1 MKDEQQ
7 RWLLVMN
14 ATFNM
19 VMGFILPV
27 NTIFMTKNLH
37 ESMVVSGFVLMVYSG
52 FMMLGNALGGY
63 LFDHYSHRGT
73 LLIGYLIA
81 ALGFLILS
89 FCHTWPLYA
98 IVLTV
103 IGLGMGVSYTA
114 VNSYTAVVAQQ
125 QRHHSQRIFNIMY
138 LSANV
143 GIALGSML
151 VSVIFQ
157 RSIFLTFFLPA
168 LCFIACLLIVIF
180 RGHILDDTTHKRSNT
195 TQASEADIKE
205 VAITSQISKPRL
217 YLNLFLICLAV
228 LVVWLGYSQWDSN
241 MSLYMLNNNFKMRD
255 YSLLFSLNAL
265 SLMIIQPLM
274 GHLTESLFS
283 QLKIQIALGLA
294 IMGSSFI
301 FLPGAQQY
309 WQYVVSMLIL
319 TIGESITFPTIPA
332 LLSKFSTAQNRG
344 TYQSFYVIFGSL
356 GRALGPYLGSLVAT
370 KSSFDVLFMLIC
382 GTILA
387 VAGGVALVKE
397 A

>member
-180 RGHILDDTTHKRSNT
+180 RGHILDGTTHKHSNT
-195 TQASEADIKE
+195 TQASEAAIKE

>member
-125 QRHHSQRIFNIMY
+125 HHHHSQRIFNIMY

-180 RGHILDDTTHKRSNT
+180 RGHILDGTTHKHSNT
-195 TQASEADIKE
+195 TQSSEAAIKE
-205 VAITSQISKPRL
+205 VAITSQTSKPRL

-356 GRALGPYLGSLVAT
+356 GRALGPYLGSLIAT

>member
-103 IGLGMGVSYTA
+103 IGLGMGVAYTA

-125 QRHHSQRIFNIMY
+125 HHQHSQRIFNIMY

-151 VSVIFQ
+151 VSVIFH

-180 RGHILDDTTHKRSNT
+180 RGHILDGTTHKHSNT
-195 TQASEADIKE
+195 TQSSEADIKE

>member
-125 QRHHSQRIFNIMY
+125 QSHHSQRIFNIMY

-168 LCFIACLLIVIF
+168 LCFITCLLIVIF
-180 RGHILDDTTHKRSNT
+180 RGHILDGTTHKHSNT
-195 TQASEADIKE
+195 TQSSEADIKE

>member
-73 LLIGYLIA
+73 LLIGYLVA

-168 LCFIACLLIVIF
+168 LCFITCLLIVIF
-180 RGHILDDTTHKRSNT
+180 RGHILDGTTHKHSNT
-195 TQASEADIKE
+195 TQSSEADIKE

>member
-180 RGHILDDTTHKRSNT
+180 RGHILDGTTHKHSNT
-195 TQASEADIKE
+195 TQSSKAAIKE
-205 VAITSQISKPRL
+205 VAITSQTSKPRL